1 MGQFCAPQCAGMKPH
16 GKGMRRGEILGG
28 DPKSV
33 LVMGEEIQAAWEEI
47 AEALLQHSGNSR
59 RTEWDQ
65 GGWEHRAVCP

>member
-16 GKGMRRGEILGG
+16 GKGMRGGEILGG

-47 AEALLQHSGNSR
+47 AEALLQLSGNSR
-59 RTEWDQ
+59 RTERDQ
-65 GGWEHRAVCP
+65 GGWEHCAVCP

>member
-1 MGQFCAPQCAGMKPH
+1 M
-16 GKGMRRGEILGG
+16 
-28 DPKSV
+28 